1 MDNYFIHTF
10 ELSYRTTLED
20 ILELTDHKL
29 VRINGEYKS
38 TKYVDRGLTIIS
50 RKCKKEGKDGKGN
63 HKLILIVNPSKLIK
77 PGSFSN
83 NITCGDDFEIA
94 LVILDKMISSLFPEL
109 ELDDFKLSRIDI
121 TNDVHNVPESIIQ
134 DYILIMRKMS
144 LSRGYRPNTE
154 LEKNTPEFRCEDSFN
169 VCNKSQGAEFVVY
182 NKHRASID
190 QGYPQEVLYS
200 FEDTMRVELR
210 CSRRYINRETK
221 GLSTSEA
228 LLYMYLSRADLVKK
242 YYDAMFRYRT
252 DLCYVSERWQGLLIE
267 KWFGGKKKA
276 RKLKDC
282 IKKLSDM
289 EIHSE
294 TALYD
299 SYNTKKVRTRTPSV
313 LNDIGFSPIPIQ
325 QNTASYMSSLDTVLG
340 FAESKK
346 KDKCYR
352 IIKHSKGRKKVIFRY
367 EDYRIHDDR

>member
-29 VRINGEYKS
+29 VKINGEYKS

-94 LVILDKMISSLFPEL
+94 LVILDKMISSLFLEL

-134 DYILIMRKMS
+134 EYILIMRKMS

-154 LEKNTPEFRCEDSFN
+154 LEKNTTEFMCEDSFN
-169 VCNKSQGAEFVVY
+169 VCNVSQGAEFVVY

-228 LLYMYLSRADLVKK
+228 LLYMYLSRADLVKN

-267 KWFGGKKKA
+267 KWYGGKKKA
-276 RKLKDC
+276 QKLKDY

-325 QNTASYMSSLDTVLG
+325 QNTASYMSPLDIVLG

-346 KDKCYR
+346 KDKCYK

-367 EDYRIHDDR
+367 EDYRIHDDS

>member
-10 ELSYRTTLED
+10 ELSYRTTLDD

-29 VRINGEYKS
+29 VKINGEYKS

-134 DYILIMRKMS
+134 EYILIMRKMS

-169 VCNKSQGAEFVVY
+169 VCNVSQGAEFVVY

-276 RKLKDC
+276 QKLKDY

-346 KDKCYR
+346 KDKCYK

>member
-10 ELSYRTTLED
+10 ELSYRTTLTE

-29 VRINGEYKS
+29 VKINSEYKS

-63 HKLILIVNPSKLIK
+63 HKLILIVNPSKLIE
-77 PGSFSN
+77 PGTFSN
-83 NITCGDDFEIA
+83 NITCGDDFKIA
-94 LVILDKMISSLFPEL
+94 LEILDEMISDLFPDL
-109 ELDDFKLSRIDI
+109 KLDDFKLSRIDI

-134 DYILIMRKMS
+134 GYILIMRKMS

-154 LEKNTPEFRCEDSFN
+154 LEENTPEFRREDSFN
-169 VCNKSQGAEFVVY
+169 VCNASQGAEFVVY

-210 CSRRYINRETK
+210 CSRRYINRKTK

-228 LLYMYLSRADLVKK
+228 LLLMYLSRADLVKE
-242 YYDAMFRYRT
+242 YYEAMFRYRN
-252 DLCYVSERWQGLLIE
+252 DLCYVSKRWQGLLIE

-276 RKLKDC
+276 QKMKEY

-299 SYNTKKVRTRTPSV
+299 SHNIKKVRTRTPSV

-325 QNTASYMSSLDTVLG
+325 LDTVSYMSPLDIVLG
-340 FAESKK
+340 FSDWKH
-346 KDKCYR
+346 KDKCFK
-352 IIKHSKGRKKVIFRY
+352 IIKHSKGRKKVIFKY
-367 EDYRIHDDR
+367 EDFRIHDDR

>member
-1 MDNYFIHTF
+1 MNNYFVHTF
-10 ELSYRTTLED
+10 ELSYRTTLDD

-29 VRINGEYKS
+29 AKINGEYKS
-38 TKYVDRGLTIIS
+38 TKYTDRGLTIVS

-63 HKLILIVNPSKLIK
+63 HKLILIVNPSKLIE
-77 PGSFSN
+77 PGTFSN
-83 NITCGDDFEIA
+83 NITCGDDFEMA
-94 LVILDKMISSLFPEL
+94 LVILDRMISHLFTEL

-134 DYILIMRKMS
+134 EYILIMRKMS
-144 LSRGYRPNTE
+144 LSRGYRLNTE
-154 LEKNTPEFRCEDSFN
+154 LEKNTPEFRSEDSFN
-169 VCNKSQGAEFVVY
+169 VCNVSQGAEFVVY

-190 QGYPQEVLYS
+190 QGYPQEVLYA

-210 CSRRYINRETK
+210 CSRRYINMKTK
-221 GLSTSEA
+221 GLSTSDA
-228 LLYMYLSRADLVKK
+228 LLLMYLSRADLVQE
-242 YYDAMFRYRT
+242 YYNAMFRYRT

-276 RKLKDC
+276 KKLIDY

-289 EIHSE
+289 DIHSE

-299 SYNTKKVRTRTPSV
+299 SYNTKKVRTRTPSA

-340 FAESKK
+340 FTDKK
-346 KDKCYR
+346 VKDKCYR

-367 EDYRIHDDR
+367 EDYRLHDDR

>member
-29 VRINGEYKS
+29 VKINGEYKS

-94 LVILDKMISSLFPEL
+94 LVILDKMISSLFLEL

-134 DYILIMRKMS
+134 EYILIMRKMS

-169 VCNKSQGAEFVVY
+169 VCNVSQGAEFVVY

-276 RKLKDC
+276 RKLKDY

-325 QNTASYMSSLDTVLG
+325 QNTASYMSPLDIVLG

-346 KDKCYR
+346 KDKCYK

-367 EDYRIHDDR
+367 EDFRLHDDS

>member
-1 MDNYFIHTF
+1 MNNYFVHTF
-10 ELSYRTTLED
+10 ELSYRTTLDD

-29 VRINGEYKS
+29 ANINGEYKS
-38 TKYVDRGLTIIS
+38 TKYTDRGLTIVS

-63 HKLILIVNPSKLIK
+63 HKLILIVNPSKLIE
-77 PGSFSN
+77 PGTFSN
-83 NITCGDDFEIA
+83 NITCGDDFEMA
-94 LVILDKMISSLFPEL
+94 LVTLDRMISSLFHEL
-109 ELDDFKLSRIDI
+109 EIDDFKLSRMDL
-121 TNDVHNVPESIIQ
+121 TNDIHNVPESIIQ
-134 DYILIMRKMS
+134 GYILIMRKMS

-154 LEKNTPEFRCEDSFN
+154 LEENTPEFRCEDSFN
-169 VCNKSQGAEFVVY
+169 VCNVSQGAEFVVY

-210 CSRRYINRETK
+210 CSRRYINRKTK
-221 GLSTSEA
+221 GLATSDA
-228 LLYMYLSRADLVKK
+228 LLLMYLSRADLVKEF
-242 YYDAMFRYRT
+242 YDAMFRYRT

-267 KWFGGKKKA
+267 KWYGGKKKA
-276 RKLKDC
+276 QKLKDC
-282 IKKLSDM
+282 IKKLSYM
-289 EIHSE
+289 EIHLE

-325 QNTASYMSSLDTVLG
+325 QNTASYMSPLDIVLG

-346 KDKCYR
+346 KDKCYK

-367 EDYRIHDDR
+367 EYFRLHDDS

>member
-29 VRINGEYKS
+29 VKINGEYKS
-38 TKYVDRGLTIIS
+38 TKYVDCGLTIIS
-50 RKCKKEGKDGKGN
+50 RRCKKEGKDGKGN

-94 LVILDKMISSLFPEL
+94 LVILDKMISSLFLEL

-134 DYILIMRKMS
+134 EYILIMRKMS

-169 VCNKSQGAEFVVY
+169 VCNVSQGAEFVAY

-210 CSRRYINRETK
+210 FSRRYINRETK

-267 KWFGGKKKA
+267 KWYGGKKKA
-276 RKLKDC
+276 RKLKDY

-325 QNTASYMSSLDTVLG
+325 QNTASYMSPLDIVLG
-340 FAESKK
+340 FSESKK
-346 KDKCYR
+346 KDKCYKF
-352 IIKHSKGRKKVIFRY
+352 IKHSKGRKKVIFRY